1 MPAVERVSLALEHH
15 VPESVVT
22 RLANHV
28 TLQLDQDG
36 CYLSFYEA
44 VPPLLV
50 GNREDVR
57 NQLAKVKSIRAEC
70 VARIFL
76 PKTRLSDFLNVLK
89 NTLEVHVPSHP
100 VHETPGAP
108 GPEGNRP

>member
-1 MPAVERVSLALEHH
+1 MPPVDRVSLPLEHH

-57 NQLAKVKSIRAEC
+57 NQLARVKSLRAEC

-76 PKTRLSDFLNVLK
+76 PKTRMADFLNVLRT
-89 NTLEVHVPSHP
+89 TLEHQPP
-100 VHETPGAP
+100 VQPGHEPLAAP
-108 GPEGNRP
+108 AREGNRP